1 MTRRHY
7 HILENEW
14 VFDVNLTCAVKVIL
28 TADSALT
35 RTLLAKQALA
45 KELSFCHKLIFSNP

>member
-35 RTLLAKQALA
+35 RTLLASFGKGI
-45 KELSFCHKLIFSNP
+45 EFLSQTHIF